1 MTIIEILG
9 YIGYIAGAVVILT
22 SKAKTANLNDLKDRV
37 DILERELQYSKEE
50 NTKYKTFADK
60 RHMENQKA
68 ISKLEGQVE
77 TYKQIPLQSI
87 DASLL
92 NLVDSSKQI
101 LDSLVKQED

>member
-1 MTIIEILG
+1 MTIIEIIG

-37 DILERELQYSKEE
+37 EILERELQYSKDE
-50 NTKYKTFADK
+50 TKKYKTFADK
-60 RHMENQKA
+60 RHIENQKA

-92 NLVDSSKQI
+92 TLVGSNEKI
-101 LDSLVKQED
+101 LNSLVKQEG